1 MTNVCP
7 HHKAASSG
15 SALTAPSVSASSTIL
30 PQPDSIP
37 LPYTTS
43 QLEDLKRDLEALA
56 PVLAWVDDFVTQ
68 ANPDLGRTGVV
79 CPFVPEATRRD
90 LLQYFVVPVS
100 LPSGMQEK
108 ASDDD
113 YIAVMEPSILRLRDR
128 FLATRITAPKFHL
141 LHSYLMVF
149 RGLDLD
155 LERAAQLIEKIQR
168 RLKPRFVEE
177 GLMIGEFHPMSN
189 AIGLRNPEFR
199 PLRSPIPLLSIRNMV
214 EIDFAFLSR
223 SYDPAPLRVHFL
235 KSYLRHM
242 AADLGPLSRQKA
254 EAALE
259 EAESQV
265 LQLA

>member
-1 MTNVCP
+1 VS
-7 HHKAASSG
+7 ASSG
-15 SALTAPSVSASSTIL
+15 SALTTASSTASSTIL
-30 PQPDSIP
+30 SQPDSMP
-37 LPYTTS
+37 HPYTTS

-56 PVLAWVDDFVTQ
+56 PAIAWVDDFVTQ
-68 ANPDLGRTGVV
+68 ANPDLGRTGMV

-90 LLQYFVVPVS
+90 LLQYFVVPVA
-100 LPSGMQEK
+100 LPPGMQEE

-113 YIAVMEPSILRLRDR
+113 YVAVMEPAILRLRDQ
-128 FLATRITAPKFHL
+128 FIATRITDPKIRL

-155 LERAAQLIEKIQR
+155 PEREALLIEKIQR

-177 GLMIGEFHPMSN
+177 GLMIGEFHPLSN

-235 KSYLRHM
+235 KSYLRYM
-242 AADLGPLSRQKA
+242 AADLGPLIRQKA
-254 EAALE
+254 EVALQ